1 MDEKIE
7 TVTHFLRVKAP
18 LLILQACYFKFIN
31 VLIGLKSLKTDKPWF
46 LSGGINISNFHHV
59 KKLKSD
65 LIAISEGLSSE
76 TDLIKITKM
85 YAEN

>member
-1 MDEKIE
+1 MSHSE
-7 TVTHFLRVKAP
+7 VY
-18 LLILQACYFKFIN
+18 ILQKKKNFTMLDESIFFEAKKIIKIPTC
-31 VLIGLKSLKTDKPWF
+31 LI
-46 LSGGINISNFHHV
+46 GGINISNFHHV